1 MIKKKYSKVKL
12 TGYVKAV
19 GLNAVQDIYVL
30 NGILTPSQEV
40 NKNDVFEVVNL
51 KDCLVSPGFIDPQI
65 NGYGECN
72 FWDLSEES
80 FKRIDKLRE
89 ELALCGVVA
98 FCPTIIT
105 APREKIVR
113 SINFISNYIE
123 HSDPDLGAR
132 ILGIHLEGIFITK
145 YGVHESKYA
154 QKELTINNIE
164 PLLNKNVI
172 LFTLAPELDKSGE
185 AISFLQKNNIL
196 VSIGHSNASY
206 KEGENAIKKFNLRT
220 VTHMFNA
227 LRGIEGFSHRGN
239 GKVNLE
245 VLNSKLENSKYID
258 PDHDGIMLAALKN
271 KEVLCMVIAD
281 GIHVNKEAV
290 WLLRKYKARD
300 LFALASDLVA
310 SDFFNLAK
318 SRGTLGGGQS
328 TLDKQVF
335 NLTSWKVSEI
345 EDSLISASLPIA
357 NQLKTTR
364 DSGLGKLAFGKE
376 ANIVLWDT
384 RRNAVKGTIIGENVF
399 LNF

>member
-1 MIKKKYSKVKL
+1 MIKKKYSKIKL

-19 GLNAVQDIYVL
+19 GLNAVQDIHVL
-30 NGILTPSQEV
+30 NGILTTSPEV
-40 NKNDVFEVVNL
+40 NKNEVFEVIDL
-51 KDCLVSPGFIDPQI
+51 KNCIVSPGFIDPQI
-65 NGYGECN
+65 NGYEECN

-80 FKRIDKLRE
+80 TSRIDKLRE
-89 ELALCGVVA
+89 KLASCGIIA

-105 APREKIVR
+105 APREKIVK
-113 SINFISNYIE
+113 SINFLSTYIK

-154 QKELTINNIE
+154 QKELTISNVE

-185 AISFLQKNNIL
+185 AINFLQKNNIL

-206 KEGENAIKKFNLRT
+206 KEGENAIRKYNLKT

-258 PDHDGIMLAALKN
+258 PDHDGIMLAVLKN
-271 KEVLCMVIAD
+271 KEVLCMIIAD
-281 GIHVNKEAV
+281 GIHVNKEVV
-290 WLLRKYKARD
+290 WLLRTYKARD

-310 SDFFNLAK
+310 SDFFNFARA
-318 SRGTLGGGQS
+318 RGTLGGGQS

-357 NQLKTTR
+357 NQLKTAR
-364 DSGLGKLAFGKE
+364 DLGLGKLVYGKE